1 MQFVRVYT
9 LLKEGQ
15 REEGRRILR
24 VEYPEVEV
32 EASAVVV
39 VHSYP
44 DIRTAAEDQVV
55 VQGTP
60 RDPED
65 IQGHLVGMAHHIHE
79 EVQDV
84 EAQVGVHLE
93 EDMAREAGSHVDCEV
108 VQEARYTGLP
118 VQVGNNPVEEVEI
131 GLKTQER

>member
-24 VEYPEVEV
+24 VGYPEVEV

-60 RDPED
+60 RGPED
-65 IQGHLVGMAHHIHE
+65 IRGHLVGMAHHIHE
-79 EVQDV
+79 EDQEV
-84 EAQVGVHLE
+84 EAQVEVHLE
-93 EDMAREAGSHVDCEV
+93 EDRAREAGSHVDCEE
-108 VQEARYTGLP
+108 EARYTGLP